1 MSRKSLY
8 VSLFLFILL
17 CQHFQTS
24 LFKSESADSAVK
36 VWVSNPL
43 NHVWQDTPP
52 GTVTTI
58 EIAGARN
65 EVESFQVTISSPVRK
80 LEGVSVSV
88 SDLEDGRG
96 NRISQSHIQLY
107 RQEYV
112 YVRNPSPHSK
122 DPPGW
127 WPDPLVP
134 VANPYDGKPV
144 SAMRLTREEERG
156 QVSYKLSGARF
167 PGNDFTVWPQR
178 NQPLWAD
185 VSIPSD
191 AIAGNYSGKFS
202 IALAEKGR
210 IELPVTLT
218 VWNFSLPSELPL
230 STQFGSLDGVA
241 AKHGV
246 AEGSSEALELE
257 ERYAGALEAHRIA
270 APIPSRLYPPIRR
283 DGVVDWKKTHEA
295 LKRYLNSH
303 QTGPFRIPNFPDP
316 EFQGKGKRVLV
327 RYLQSYFE
335 YLKANGWAKGAYY
348 FPVQEPNSKEAYD
361 RVRVYAQVVREAE
374 PRIRMF
380 CTEQSYSQDS
390 SWGDLQGAVNIWCP
404 LFAFFDEESARK
416 ARASGDEIWTYTA
429 LCQKSPPYHPQ
440 FARVSGQPTL
450 FWQIDFPRLHY
461 RLPLWLSWRYQ
472 IQGLLYWS
480 AVHWKSPDRD
490 VWTDPG
496 FRNHYNGEGYLLYPG
511 VGVGIPGPVPSL
523 RLKALRDGL
532 EDYAYFALLANLGER
547 EFLDKEIAK
556 IATSW
561 WKWDEDPDHLYQARA
576 VLAKRIL
583 EHEGH

>member
-1 MSRKSLY
+1 MFGALPGQSIIPTLASQFLTSFARAGSAGPPSCLNRISVLADNCRPVLHVPGPFPVRLNLGHAKILAFLAFSIRNQFHPSPRIRMPRKSLY

-36 VWVSNPL
+36 VWVNNPL

-80 LEGVSVSV
+80 LEGVSASV
-88 SDLEDGRG
+88 SDLDDGRG

-134 VANPYDGKPV
+134 VANPYDGRPV

-167 PGNDFTVWPQR
+167 PGNNFTVWPQK

-202 IALAEKGR
+202 ITLAETGR
-210 IELPVTLT
+210 IELPITLT
-218 VWNFSLPSELPL
+218 VWNFSLPSGPPL
-230 STQFGSLDGVA
+230 TTQFGGLDGVA

-257 ERYAGALEAHRIA
+257 ERYAAALEAHRIA
-270 APIPSRLYPPIRR
+270 APIPSSLYPPIRR
-283 DGVVDWKKTHEA
+283 NGAVDWKKTHEA

-303 QTGPFRIPNFPDP
+303 RTGPFRIPDFPAP
-316 EFQGKGKRVLV
+316 ELQGKGKKLLI
-327 RYLQSYFE
+327 RYLQNYFA
-335 YLKANGWAKGAYY
+335 YLKANGWAT
-348 FPVQEPNSKEAYD
+348 
-361 RVRVYAQVVREAE
+361 RR
-374 PRIRMF
+374 
-380 CTEQSYSQDS
+380 
-390 SWGDLQGAVNIWCP
+390 LLCP
-404 LFAFFDEESARK
+404 CA
-416 ARASGDEIWTYTA
+416 GT
-429 LCQKSPPYHPQ
+429 Q
-440 FARVSGQPTL
+440 
-450 FWQIDFPRLHY
+450 
-461 RLPLWLSWRYQ
+461 
-472 IQGLLYWS
+472 
-480 AVHWKSPDRD
+480 
-490 VWTDPG
+490 
-496 FRNHYNGEGYLLYPG
+496 
-511 VGVGIPGPVPSL
+511 
-523 RLKALRDGL
+523 
-532 EDYAYFALLANLGER
+532 
-547 EFLDKEIAK
+547 
-556 IATSW
+556 
-561 WKWDEDPDHLYQARA
+561 
-576 VLAKRIL
+576 
-583 EHEGH
+583 